1 METKFDVDQEES
13 EIKQIAS
20 RKVVKLK
27 SFYKQLFFY
36 AIGLLLYLLKEYTE
50 LPLNVFP
57 IRYLNGVIMILWST
71 VVIGSVIDLYA
82 SFRIFGEEW
91 EARKIKS
98 ILDKRQ
104 KKQKWE

>member
-13 EIKQIAS
+13 EIKQIAG

-50 LPLNVFP
+50 LPLNV
-57 IRYLNGVIMILWST
+57 S
-71 VVIGSVIDLYA
+71 D
-82 SFRIFGEEW
+82 
-91 EARKIKS
+91 
-98 ILDKRQ
+98 
-104 KKQKWE
+104 